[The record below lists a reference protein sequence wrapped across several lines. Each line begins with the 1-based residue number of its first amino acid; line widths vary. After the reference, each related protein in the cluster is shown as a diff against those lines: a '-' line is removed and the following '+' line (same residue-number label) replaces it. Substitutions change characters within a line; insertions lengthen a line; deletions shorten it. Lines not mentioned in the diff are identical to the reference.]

1 MKTAFMYHDL
11 DGDGYLT
18 EKDIAIWTQELAKM
32 CPGEEK
38 EVTEAR
44 QSRVRHNIMACG
56 KTEKSGYGITENM
69 FIESMFLIVIADN
82 AEASTREEIRGLF
95 DLMDLDKDG
104 KISKTEHR
112 RWFEAMKSVDPNA
125 SIVAF
130 SAIDKDHD
138 GVITREEYSEAHM
151 EFFFNFADETKPSKF
166 FYGPLVNTAW

>member
-1 MKTAFMYHDL
+1 
-11 DGDGYLT
+11 
-18 EKDIAIWTQELAKM
+18 
-32 CPGEEK
+32 
-38 EVTEAR
+38 
-44 QSRVRHNIMACG
+44 
-56 KTEKSGYGITENM
+56 
-69 FIESMFLIVIADN
+69 MFLIVTAEN

-95 DLMDLDKDG
+95 DLMDLNKDG

-151 EFFFNFADETKPSKF
+151 EFFFNFADETKPSTEVF
-166 FYGPLVNTAW
+166 LWPTCEYNLV

>member
-1 MKTAFMYHDL
+1 
-11 DGDGYLT
+11 
-18 EKDIAIWTQELAKM
+18 
-32 CPGEEK
+32 
-38 EVTEAR
+38 
-44 QSRVRHNIMACG
+44 MACG

-69 FIESMFLIVIADN
+69 FIESMFLIVTADN

-112 RWFEAMKSVDPNA
+112 RWFEAMKSIDPNA

-151 EFFFNFADETKPSKF
+151 ESSSLTLPMKQNPASFSMAH
-166 FYGPLVNTAW
+166 L